1 MKTIILISLF
11 YQSLTYDPNF
21 LNRLLQ
27 VKLIESQS
35 VFAKQ
40 TTHLLD
46 RLLLNYNK
54 YSRPSSS
61 EPTKVHINLQIK
73 DIAHDRKEMVKL
85 VRLIH

>member
-1 MKTIILISLF
+1 MVDAIGNLPTIRVFQLTPNPFLNSLF
-11 YQSLTYDPNF
+11 
-21 LNRLLQ
+21 Q
-27 VKLIESQS
+27 VKPIDNQS

-61 EPTKVHINLQIK
+61 EPTKVHIQLQLK
-73 DIAHDRKEMVKL
+73 DLVHDRKEMVK
-85 VRLIH
+85 RA